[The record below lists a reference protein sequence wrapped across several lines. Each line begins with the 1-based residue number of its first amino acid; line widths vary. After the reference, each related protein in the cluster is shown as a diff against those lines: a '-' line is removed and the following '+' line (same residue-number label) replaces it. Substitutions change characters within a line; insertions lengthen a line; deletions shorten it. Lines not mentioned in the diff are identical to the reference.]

1 MHLLRGSTACCARSR
16 VSASESAERQVT
28 VESRQKRKS
37 PKQPLV
43 RPQDPPKEP
52 EAPRVGALPLCQPLK
67 EPSQSTAGDS
77 EVRSATAATREV
89 SRASMWK
96 NRFDVCGQ
104 NSNQDPSPLIA
115 LACSVNPGRAC
126 FLFGVCR
133 DLGMQ
138 SRRWERRKQAPGKA
152 LKWKQARGSHE
163 EPRVSGRGAFAFLR
177 GQYPLPLPS

>member
-1 MHLLRGSTACCARSR
+1 MHLLRGSTACWARPR
-16 VSASESAERQVT
+16 VGASESAERQVT

-43 RPQDPPKEP
+43 RPRDPPKEP

-77 EVRSATAATREV
+77 EVRSATAAT
-89 SRASMWK
+89 MWK

-104 NSNQDPSPLIA
+104 NSNQDPSPLTA
-115 LACSVNPGRAC
+115 LACSVNPGQAC
-126 FLFGVCR
+126 FLCGVCR

-152 LKWKQARGSHE
+152 LKWKQGRGSHE

-177 GQYPLPLPS
+177 GRYPLPLPS

>member
-1 MHLLRGSTACCARSR
+1 MHLLRGSTACWARPG
-16 VSASESAERQVT
+16 VGASESAERQVT

-43 RPQDPPKEP
+43 RPQDPPEEP

-77 EVRSATAATREV
+77 EVRSATAAT
-89 SRASMWK
+89 MWK

-104 NSNQDPSPLIA
+104 KSNQDPSPLTA
-115 LACSVNPGRAC
+115 LACSVNLGRAC
-126 FLFGVCR
+126 FLCGVCR

-138 SRRWERRKQAPGKA
+138 SRWWERRKQAPGKA
-152 LKWKQARGSHE
+152 LKWKQVRGSHE